1 VLARINERLLRI
13 AIVLIGVTLSILL
26 FMR

>member
-13 AIVLIGVTLSILL
+13 VIVLIGVALSIVL